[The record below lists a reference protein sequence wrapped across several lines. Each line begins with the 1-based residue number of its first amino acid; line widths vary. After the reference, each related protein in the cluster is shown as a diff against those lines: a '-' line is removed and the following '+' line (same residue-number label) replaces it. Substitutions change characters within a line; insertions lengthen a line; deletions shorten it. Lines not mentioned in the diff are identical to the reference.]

1 MVGDSLYRSSSFRLS
16 DGRRGLDDSCIRR
29 LRSVLLSRL
38 DFWDNPGL
46 GVSRDF
52 FCDAVD
58 SVVRLSGLSNF
69 LFCPSFQFA
78 GENTGYMSRIRILPE
93 AVANRIAAGEVV
105 ERPASVVKE
114 LLENALDAGAKTIRV
129 EVEAGGKRMIR
140 IIDDGHGMSHDDALL
155 AFERHATSKLRS
167 ADDLLSIP
175 TLGFRGEALP
185 TIAAVS
191 RLLLET
197 RAEEDA
203 EGTRVEFAG
212 GKLVNVKPAGLPAG
226 TTVSVADLFYSVPA
240 RRKFLKSDT
249 TELGHIA
256 SLVTHY
262 ALANPGRQFVLTTP
276 TQQIVDCSPVER
288 LAERVYQLFGKQSFD
303 ELIEIPVVSAAFRA
317 AITEP
322 ELEPAEE
329 KARLTVYGFTSRP
342 EIQRPNRNGIYIFVN
357 RRLVRDR
364 LILHAIH
371 EAYRN
376 ILPSNVFPATLLFLE
391 MPYDEVDVNVHPAKI
406 EVRFRRSQFVHDFTR
421 DAIRQALMSARPIA
435 SFAAAAA
442 ASGALQNA
450 NTSAASLSNAP
461 SMDPTA
467 PSIVPRAIIPAME
480 EIGLGSGVGSDGG
493 FDLTSAP
500 LQPIEQRFVFPAGP
514 ESLVESS
521 AAFGAP
527 SLASEPPA
535 PNWAANFAA
544 GNGSAPA
551 TLPHPDQI
559 ADLKPLGQ
567 VSSSFIVAVN
577 GEGLWLV
584 DQHVAHE
591 RVLFEQH
598 LEARRAGKVES
609 QRMLMPMILELSP
622 RQLVIYE
629 KIAEELSANGFEV
642 ELMGPRSVAIQAAP
656 AGITGSDA
664 EKLLTEI
671 LDGIE
676 RENAAISIETLQ
688 AKIAASTACHAAIK
702 VNMPLDQTKMEW
714 LLAALAKT
722 DCPMSCPHGRP
733 VVLRYSIKEIE
744 KAFHRI

>member
-1 MVGDSLYRSSSFRLS
+1 
-16 DGRRGLDDSCIRR
+16 
-29 LRSVLLSRL
+29 
-38 DFWDNPGL
+38 
-46 GVSRDF
+46 
-52 FCDAVD
+52 
-58 SVVRLSGLSNF
+58 
-69 LFCPSFQFA
+69 
-78 GENTGYMSRIRILPE
+78 MSRIRILAE
-93 AVANRIAAGEVV
+93 AVANKIAAGEVV

-129 EVEAGGKRMIR
+129 EVEQGGKRMIR
-140 IIDDGHGMSHDDALL
+140 VIDDGHGMTHDDALL
-155 AFERHATSKLRS
+155 AFERHATSKLKT
-167 ADDLLSIP
+167 ADDLLSIA

-197 RAEEDA
+197 RDESEA

-212 GKLVNVKPAGLPAG
+212 GKLVGVKPAGLPFG
-226 TTVSVADLFYSVPA
+226 TTVSVADIFYCVPA

-262 ALANPGRQFVLTTP
+262 ALANPGKQFVLTTP
-276 TQQIVDCSPVER
+276 TQEIINCSPTEK
-288 LAERVYQLFGKQSFD
+288 LADRVYQLFGRQAFE
-303 ELIEIPVVSAAFRA
+303 ELVEVPAASAAFRA

-322 ELEPAEE
+322 ELEPGEE
-329 KARLTVYGFTSRP
+329 KSLLTVRGFTSRP
-342 EIQRPNRNGIYIFVN
+342 EVQRLNRNGVYIFVN

-376 ILPSNVFPATLLFLE
+376 ILPPTVFPATLLFLE

-406 EVRFRRSQFVHDFTR
+406 EVRFRRSQFVHDFAR
-421 DAIRQALMSARPIA
+421 DAIRQALMAVRPIA

-442 ASGALQNA
+442 AMTAATANAGLSGGI
-450 NTSAASLSNAP
+450 AP
-461 SMDPTA
+461 A
-467 PSIVPRAIIPAME
+467 PFEAGVPRAVIPAME

-500 LQPIEQRFVFPAGP
+500 MQPVEQRIPF
-514 ESLVESS
+514 SS
-521 AAFGAP
+521 EPAFGA
-527 SLASEPPA
+527 AIAPA
-535 PNWAANFAA
+535 RGSTSGNWAANLAA
-544 GNGSAPA
+544 PNADAPA
-551 TLPHPDQI
+551 TLPRPEQI

-567 VSSSFIVAVN
+567 VSASFIIAVN
-577 GEGLWLV
+577 GEGLWIV

-598 LEARRAGKVES
+598 LEARRAGKVEA
-609 QRMLMPMILELSP
+609 QRMLIPPVVELSP
-622 RQLVIYE
+622 RQLVTYE
-629 KIAEELSANGFEV
+629 KIAEELMANGFEV
-642 ELMGPRSVAIQAAP
+642 ELMGPKSVAIQAVP
-656 AGITGSDA
+656 AGVAAPDA
-664 EKLLTEI
+664 EKLLREI

-702 VNMPLDQTKMEW
+702 VNMPLEQSKMEW
-714 LLAALAKT
+714 LLDALART

-733 VVLRYSIKEIE
+733 VVLRYSLKEIE

>member
-1 MVGDSLYRSSSFRLS
+1 
-16 DGRRGLDDSCIRR
+16 
-29 LRSVLLSRL
+29 
-38 DFWDNPGL
+38 
-46 GVSRDF
+46 
-52 FCDAVD
+52 
-58 SVVRLSGLSNF
+58 
-69 LFCPSFQFA
+69 
-78 GENTGYMSRIRILPE
+78 MSRIRILPE

-140 IIDDGHGMSHDDALL
+140 VIDDGHGMSHDDALL

-191 RLLLET
+191 RLLLES

-212 GKLVNVKPAGLPAG
+212 GKLVSVKPAGLPAG

-240 RRKFLKSDT
+240 RRKFLKSET

-322 ELEPAEE
+322 ELEQSEE

-342 EIQRPNRNGIYIFVN
+342 EVQRPNRNGIYIFVN

-371 EAYRN
+371 ESYRN

-406 EVRFRRSQFVHDFTR
+406 EVRFRRSRFVHDFTR
-421 DAIRQALMSARPIA
+421 DSIRQALMSARPIA

-442 ASGALQNA
+442 ASGASQ
-450 NTSAASLSNAP
+450 NTSGASLSSAP

-493 FDLTSAP
+493 FDLTGAP
-500 LQPIEQRFVFPAGP
+500 FQPVEQRFAFPAGP
-514 ESLVESS
+514 ESSVEPG

-527 SLASEPPA
+527 GIGSEPPA

-622 RQLVIYE
+622 RQLVIYG

-642 ELMGPRSVAIQAAP
+642 EPMGPRSVAIQAAP
-656 AGITGSDA
+656 AGITGGDA

-688 AKIAASTACHAAIK
+688 AQIAASTACHAAIK

-714 LLAALAKT
+714 LLSALAKT

-733 VVLRYSIKEIE
+733 VVLRYSVKEIE

>member
-1 MVGDSLYRSSSFRLS
+1 
-16 DGRRGLDDSCIRR
+16 
-29 LRSVLLSRL
+29 
-38 DFWDNPGL
+38 
-46 GVSRDF
+46 
-52 FCDAVD
+52 
-58 SVVRLSGLSNF
+58 
-69 LFCPSFQFA
+69 
-78 GENTGYMSRIRILPE
+78 MSRIRILPE
-93 AVANRIAAGEVV
+93 AVANKIAAGEVV

-114 LLENALDAGAKTIRV
+114 LLENALDAGANTIRI
-129 EVEAGGKRMIR
+129 EVEQGGKRMIR
-140 IIDDGHGMSHDDALL
+140 VIDDGHGMTHDDALL

-167 ADDLLSIP
+167 ADDLLSIS

-197 RAEEDA
+197 RDGAEA

-212 GKLVNVKPAGLPAG
+212 GKLIGVKPAGLPAG
-226 TTVSVADLFYSVPA
+226 TTISVADIFYCVPA

-262 ALANPGRQFVLTTP
+262 ALANPGKQFILTTP
-276 TQQIVDCSPVER
+276 TQEIINCPPAEK
-288 LAERVYQLFGKQSFD
+288 LADRVYQLFGRQSLE
-303 ELIEIPVVSAAFRA
+303 ELVEIPPVAAPFRA

-322 ELEPAEE
+322 ALDPEEE
-329 KARLTVYGFTSRP
+329 KSSLTVSGFTSRP
-342 EIQRPNRNGIYIFVN
+342 DIQRANRNGIYIFVN

-376 ILPSNVFPATLLFLE
+376 ILPPAVFPATLLFLE

-406 EVRFRRSQFVHDFTR
+406 EVRFRRSNFVHDFTR
-421 DAIRQALMSARPIA
+421 DAIRQALMGARPIA

-442 ASGALQNA
+442 AAVPLPAGAGNGAFSSG
-450 NTSAASLSNAP
+450 TTRAP
-461 SMDPTA
+461 LESG
-467 PSIVPRAIIPAME
+467 VPRAIIPPME

-493 FDLTSAP
+493 FDLTVAP
-500 LQPIEQRFVFPAGP
+500 LRPVEQRIPFESGTAFGNGVAPAQF
-514 ESLVESS
+514 S
-521 AAFGAP
+521 AAG
-527 SLASEPPA
+527 
-535 PNWAANFAA
+535 NWAANLAA
-544 GNGSAPA
+544 PTADAPA
-551 TLPHPDQI
+551 SLPRPEQI

-567 VSSSFIVAVN
+567 VSASFIIAVN
-577 GEGLWLV
+577 GEGLWIV

-598 LEARRAGKVES
+598 LEARRAGKIEA
-609 QRMLMPMILELSP
+609 QRMLMPLVIELSP
-622 RQLVIYE
+622 RQIVTFE
-629 KIAEELSANGFEV
+629 RIAEELAANGFEV
-642 ELMGPRSVAIQAAP
+642 EPMGPKSVAIQAVP
-656 AGITGSDA
+656 AGVIAPDA

-702 VNMPLDQTKMEW
+702 VNMPLEQSKMEW
-714 LLAALAKT
+714 LLDALAKT

-733 VVLRYSIKEIE
+733 VVLRYSLKEIE